1 MDRNQQEVDLS
12 LVVDAVKRASDKE
25 LTVLSEISRKLDGKT
40 LPTSQQKAV
49 LAVDTKGIE
58 QAVTKGVSNAS
69 LNVSTIPST
78 NPQKEL
84 KQQSSDAPKPSG
96 TKTKRTGEIELSFAP
111 SQPTE
116 TQAKPDAK
124 AVEQSSFV
132 SGVTSIADTLKSED
146 VHEPVKQAPVVVNV
160 EAPESNSERL
170 DTSILD
176 DVTEKLEKVVS
187 DALAEFE
194 GYWEDANGKLRRS
207 DGRYASKQEQSAYKN
222 AQQTALERQI
232 EKQTDTEKES
242 QNVFAKVATSLN
254 QLAINNVK
262 EFLQEENDATDAA
275 GAAAG
280 GSFFYSAKELYHLE
294 QDAKEALDNVTEK
307 ATSTKDKLKESKL
320 GRLFTRGKQAPEADS
335 QAVTAIETVS
345 HEQLSATK
353 DSFET
358 SHSTQITPSDRPN
371 RDGARGND
379 PVNLARGDSSRISKA
394 SELTSTKD
402 QSYRAN
408 MLEVLHESSADRE
421 RQFDDVLDKLDD
433 LISATKAAAN
443 DGQSGLLDL
452 AGDMFERRRGRAG
465 GHTGR
470 KAGGKRGRIKSVMS
484 GIGSKASNVASK
496 GVSMAGA
503 AFKGMSKI
511 GSVAGKAIPFL
522 APALMAYD
530 AFSEFTDKDKQKE
543 TFNLKDSQEATTGQ
557 KSSMALA
564 NVLDLGGLVS
574 GGAGLLG
581 AALGAFGFDGAK
593 EALTFDSNDLA
604 KGIYKLFGGEI
615 EGETTAKS
623 SKFES
628 ETNHSKSER
637 AQSEKEE
644 HLKSAEAYHT
654 AKASDDSQTMRE
666 LDAKNSIQVTSQ
678 EVSQKASEQGIS
690 YKEAYL
696 AVEREK
702 RISQDK
708 RVQVANETGMDMSGM
723 VEHPELGQV
732 YSPDKK
738 AEQVAAVDAEI
749 KRRKEAEAVAA
760 LTKAANNTQ
769 TNSVTTAS
777 HESSINTELSNQ
789 KTDTSSVVKVD
800 TENTSNKTVA
810 TQSSI
815 QRNER
820 VSELQA
826 QAAMKDLKESG
837 KPQTVELSKH
847 SLDAIGRAVSGSD
860 ATKPTTIFAAPSSS
874 SSKDKPA
881 SSTEASG
888 SIPLNF
894 DDRSLQ
900 RQSADM
906 E

>member
-58 QAVTKGVSNAS
+58 KAVTKGVSNAS
-69 LNVSTIPST
+69 LNVSTIPSI
-78 NPQKEL
+78 NPQKGL
-84 KQQSSDAPKPSG
+84 KQQSSGTPKPSA

-111 SQPTE
+111 SQPAE

-124 AVEQSSFV
+124 AIEQSSSV
-132 SGVTSIADTLKSED
+132 SGVKSIADTLKSED
-146 VHEPVKQAPVVVNV
+146 AREPVKQAPVVVNV
-160 EAPESNSERL
+160 EASESNSERL

-176 DVTEKLEKVVS
+176 DVPEKLEKAVS

-194 GYWEDANGKLRRS
+194 GYWEDDNGKLRRS

-242 QNVFAKVATSLN
+242 QNVFAKVATSLK

-280 GSFFYSAKELYHLE
+280 GSFFYSAKELYHLG
-294 QDAKEALDNVTEK
+294 QDAKEALDDVTEK

-371 RDGARGND
+371 RDGARGNV
-379 PVNLARGDSSRISKA
+379 PVNLAGSDSSRISTA
-394 SELTSTKD
+394 SEIKSTKE

-433 LISATKAAAN
+433 LISATKAAGN
-443 DGQSGLLDL
+443 DGQGGLFDL
-452 AGDMFERRRGRAG
+452 AGDMFERRS
-465 GHTGR
+465 GR
-470 KAGGKRGRIKSVMS
+470 KAGGKRGRVKSVMS
-484 GIGSKASNVASK
+484 GIGSKASSVASK
-496 GVSMAGA
+496 GASMAGA
-503 AFKGMSKI
+503 AFKGMSKV

-522 APALMAYD
+522 APALMAYE
-530 AFSEFTDKDKQKE
+530 AFSGFTDQDKQKE
-543 TFNLKDSQEATTGQ
+543 TFNLKDGQEATTGQ

-581 AALGAFGFDGAK
+581 SALGAFGFDGAK
-593 EALTFDSNDLA
+593 EALTFDSGDMA

-615 EGETTAKS
+615 EDDKEAKD
-623 SKFES
+623 SK
-628 ETNHSKSER
+628 
-637 AQSEKEE
+637 AEKEE
-644 HLKSAEAYHT
+644 HLKNAEAYHT
-654 AKASDDSQTMRE
+654 AKTSNDSQAMRE

-678 EVSQKASEQGIS
+678 EASQKASEQGIS

-789 KTDTSSVVKVD
+789 KTDDQSVVKVD

-860 ATKPTTIFAAPSSS
+860 ATKPTTIFAAPSGG

-881 SSTEASG
+881 SATKASG

>member
-58 QAVTKGVSNAS
+58 KAVTKGVSNAS
-69 LNVSTIPST
+69 LNVYTIPSI
-78 NPQKEL
+78 NPQKGL
-84 KQQSSDAPKPSG
+84 KQQSSGTPKPSAN
-96 TKTKRTGEIELSFAP
+96 KTKRTGEIELSFAP
-111 SQPTE
+111 SQPAE

-124 AVEQSSFV
+124 AIEQSSSV
-132 SGVTSIADTLKSED
+132 SGVKSIADTLKSED
-146 VHEPVKQAPVVVNV
+146 AREPVKQAPVVVNV

-176 DVTEKLEKVVS
+176 DVPEKLEKAVS

-194 GYWEDANGKLRRS
+194 GYWEDANGKLRSS

-242 QNVFAKVATSLN
+242 QNVFAKVATSLK

-280 GSFFYSAKELYHLE
+280 GSFFYSAKELYHLG
-294 QDAKEALDNVTEK
+294 QDAKEALDDVTEK

-358 SHSTQITPSDRPN
+358 SHSTQITSSDRPN
-371 RDGARGND
+371 RDGARGNV
-379 PVNLARGDSSRISKA
+379 PVNLVGSDSSRISTA
-394 SELTSTKD
+394 SEIKSTKE

-433 LISATKAAAN
+433 LISATKAVAN
-443 DGQSGLLDL
+443 DGQGGLLDL
-452 AGDMFERRRGRAG
+452 AGDMFERRRD
-465 GHTGR
+465 R
-470 KAGGKRGRIKSVMS
+470 KADGKRGRVKSVMS
-484 GIGSKASNVASK
+484 GIGSKASNVANK

-530 AFSEFTDKDKQKE
+530 AFSGFTDQDKQKE
-543 TFNLKDSQEATTGQ
+543 TFNLKDGQEATTGQ

-564 NVLDLGGLVS
+564 NALDLGGLVS
-574 GGAGLLG
+574 DGAGLLG
-581 AALGAFGFDGAK
+581 SALGAFGFDGAK
-593 EALTFDSNDLA
+593 EALTFDSGDMA
-604 KGIYKLFGGEI
+604 KGIYKLFSGEI
-615 EGETTAKS
+615 EDDKEAKD
-623 SKFES
+623 SKAE
-628 ETNHSKSER
+628 K
-637 AQSEKEE
+637 AQPEKEE
-644 HLKSAEAYHT
+644 HLKNAEAYHT
-654 AKASDDSQTMRE
+654 AKTSNDSQAMRE

-678 EVSQKASEQGIS
+678 EASQKASEQGIS

-708 RVQVANETGMDMSGM
+708 RVQVANETGMDVSGM

-789 KTDTSSVVKVD
+789 KTDTQSVVKVD

-826 QAAMKDLKESG
+826 QAAMKYLKESG

-860 ATKPTTIFAAPSSS
+860 NNKPTTIFAAPSGS

-881 SSTEASG
+881 SATKASG

>member
-40 LPTSQQKAV
+40 LPTNQQKAV

-58 QAVTKGVSNAS
+58 KAVTKGVSNAS

-78 NPQKEL
+78 NPEKGL
-84 KQQSSDAPKPSG
+84 KQQSNGAHQSSS

-111 SQPTE
+111 SQPAE

-124 AVEQSSFV
+124 AIEQSSSV
-132 SGVTSIADTLKSED
+132 SGVKSIADTLKSED
-146 VHEPVKQAPVVVNV
+146 AREPVKQAPVVVNV

-176 DVTEKLEKVVS
+176 DVPEKLEKAVS

-242 QNVFAKVATSLN
+242 QNVFAKVATSLK

-280 GSFFYSAKELYHLE
+280 GSFFYSAKELYHLG
-294 QDAKEALDNVTEK
+294 QDAKEALDDVTEK

-433 LISATKAAAN
+433 LISATKAAGN
-443 DGQSGLLDL
+443 DGQGGLFDL
-452 AGDMFERRRGRAG
+452 AGDMFERRN
-465 GHTGR
+465 GR
-470 KAGGKRGRIKSVMS
+470 KAGGKRGRVKSVMS

-530 AFSEFTDKDKQKE
+530 AFSGFTDQDKQKE
-543 TFNLKDSQEATTGQ
+543 TFNLKDGQEATTGQ

-564 NVLDLGGLVS
+564 NALDLGGLVS

-581 AALGAFGFDGAK
+581 SALGAFGFDGAK
-593 EALTFDSNDLA
+593 EALTFDSGDMA

-615 EGETTAKS
+615 EDDKETKD
-623 SKFES
+623 SKAE
-628 ETNHSKSER
+628 K
-637 AQSEKEE
+637 AQPEKEE
-644 HLKSAEAYHT
+644 HLKNAEAYHT
-654 AKASDDSQTMRE
+654 AKTSNDSQAMRE

-678 EVSQKASEQGIS
+678 EASQKASEQGIS

-789 KTDTSSVVKVD
+789 KTDTQSVVKVD

-860 ATKPTTIFAAPSSS
+860 NNKPTTIFAAPSGS

-881 SSTEASG
+881 SATKASG

>member
-58 QAVTKGVSNAS
+58 KAVTKGVSNAS
-69 LNVSTIPST
+69 LNVSTIPSV
-78 NPQKEL
+78 NPQKGL
-84 KQQSSDAPKPSG
+84 KQQSSGTPKPSA

-111 SQPTE
+111 SQPAE

-124 AVEQSSFV
+124 AIEQSSSV
-132 SGVTSIADTLKSED
+132 NGVKSIADTLKSED
-146 VHEPVKQAPVVVNV
+146 AREPVKQAPVVVNI

-170 DTSILD
+170 DTSFLD
-176 DVTEKLEKVVS
+176 DVPEKLEKAVS

-242 QNVFAKVATSLN
+242 QNVFAKVATSLK

-280 GSFFYSAKELYHLE
+280 GSFFYSAKELYHLG
-294 QDAKEALDNVTEK
+294 QDAKEALDDVTEK

-358 SHSTQITPSDRPN
+358 SHSTQITSSDRPN
-371 RDGARGND
+371 RDGARGNV
-379 PVNLARGDSSRISKA
+379 PVNLVGSDSSRISTA
-394 SELTSTKD
+394 SEIKSTKE

-433 LISATKAAAN
+433 LISATKAVAN
-443 DGQSGLLDL
+443 DGQGGLLDL
-452 AGDMFERRRGRAG
+452 AGDMFERRP
-465 GHTGR
+465 GR
-470 KAGGKRGRIKSVMS
+470 KADGKRGRVKSVMS
-484 GIGSKASNVASK
+484 GIGSKASNVANK

-530 AFSEFTDKDKQKE
+530 AFSGFTDQDKQKE
-543 TFNLKDSQEATTGQ
+543 TFNLKDGQEATTGQ

-564 NVLDLGGLVS
+564 NALDLGGLVS

-581 AALGAFGFDGAK
+581 SALGAFGFDGAK
-593 EALTFDSNDLA
+593 EALTFDSGDMA

-615 EGETTAKS
+615 EDDKEAKD
-623 SKFES
+623 SKAE
-628 ETNHSKSER
+628 K
-637 AQSEKEE
+637 AQPEKEE
-644 HLKSAEAYHT
+644 HLKNAEAYHT
-654 AKASDDSQTMRE
+654 AKTSNDSQAMRE

-678 EVSQKASEQGIS
+678 EASQKASEQGIS

-708 RVQVANETGMDMSGM
+708 RVQVANETGMDVSGM

-760 LTKAANNTQ
+760 LTKAANNTK

-789 KTDTSSVVKVD
+789 KTDTQSVVKVD

-860 ATKPTTIFAAPSSS
+860 NNKPTTIFAAPSGS

-881 SSTEASG
+881 SATKASG

>member
-1 MDRNQQEVDLS
+1 MDRNQTEVDLS

-58 QAVTKGVSNAS
+58 KAVTKGVSNAS
-69 LNVSTIPST
+69 LNVSTIPSI
-78 NPQKEL
+78 NPQKGL
-84 KQQSSDAPKPSG
+84 TQQSSGTPKPSA

-111 SQPTE
+111 SQPAE

-124 AVEQSSFV
+124 AIEQSSSV
-132 SGVTSIADTLKSED
+132 SGVKSIADTLKSED
-146 VHEPVKQAPVVVNV
+146 AREQVKQAPVVVSV
-160 EAPESNSERL
+160 EAPEFNSERL

-176 DVTEKLEKVVS
+176 DVPEKLEKAVS

-242 QNVFAKVATSLN
+242 QNVFAKVATSLK

-280 GSFFYSAKELYHLE
+280 GSFFYSAKELYHLG
-294 QDAKEALDNVTEK
+294 QDAKEALDDVTEK

-433 LISATKAAAN
+433 LISATKAAGN
-443 DGQSGLLDL
+443 DGQGGLFDL
-452 AGDMFERRRGRAG
+452 AGDMFERRN
-465 GHTGR
+465 GR
-470 KAGGKRGRIKSVMS
+470 KVGGKRGRVKSVMS

-530 AFSEFTDKDKQKE
+530 AFSGFTDQDKQKE
-543 TFNLKDSQEATTGQ
+543 TFNLKDGQEATTGQ

-581 AALGAFGFDGAK
+581 SALGAFGLDGAK
-593 EALTFDSNDLA
+593 EALTFDSGDMA
-604 KGIYKLFGGEI
+604 KSIYKLFGGEV
-615 EGETTAKS
+615 EDDKEAKD
-623 SKFES
+623 SKAE
-628 ETNHSKSER
+628 K
-637 AQSEKEE
+637 AQPEKEE

-654 AKASDDSQTMRE
+654 AQASGDERSMRE

-678 EVSQKASEQGIS
+678 EVSHKASEQGIS

-696 AVEREK
+696 AVKREK
-702 RISQDK
+702 HISQDK

-789 KTDTSSVVKVD
+789 KTDTQSVVKVD

-860 ATKPTTIFAAPSSS
+860 NNKPTTIFAAPSGS

-881 SSTEASG
+881 SATKASG

>member
-58 QAVTKGVSNAS
+58 KAVTKGVSNAS
-69 LNVSTIPST
+69 LNVSTIPSV

-84 KQQSSDAPKPSG
+84 KQQSSGTPKPSA

-111 SQPTE
+111 SQSAE

-124 AVEQSSFV
+124 AIEQSSSV
-132 SGVTSIADTLKSED
+132 SGVKSIADTLKSED
-146 VHEPVKQAPVVVNV
+146 AREPVKQAPVVVNV
-160 EAPESNSERL
+160 EAPEFNSERL

-176 DVTEKLEKVVS
+176 DVPEKLEKAVS

-242 QNVFAKVATSLN
+242 QNVFAKVATSLK

-280 GSFFYSAKELYHLE
+280 GSFFYSAKELYHLG
-294 QDAKEALDNVTEK
+294 QDAKEALDDVTEK

-408 MLEVLHESSADRE
+408 MLEVLHKSSADRE
-421 RQFDDVLDKLDD
+421 RQFDDVLEKLDD
-433 LISATKAAAN
+433 LISATKAAGN
-443 DGQSGLLDL
+443 DGQGGLFDL
-452 AGDMFERRRGRAG
+452 AGDMFERRS
-465 GHTGR
+465 GR
-470 KAGGKRGRIKSVMS
+470 KAGGKRGRVKSVMS
-484 GIGSKASNVASK
+484 DIGSKASNVASK

-530 AFSEFTDKDKQKE
+530 AFSGFTDQDKQKE
-543 TFNLKDSQEATTGQ
+543 TFNLKDGQEATTGQ

-564 NVLDLGGLVS
+564 NALDLGGLVS

-581 AALGAFGFDGAK
+581 SALGAFGFDGAK
-593 EALTFDSNDLA
+593 EALTFDSGDMA

-623 SKFES
+623 SKVES

-644 HLKSAEAYHT
+644 HLKSAETYHT
-654 AKASDDSQTMRE
+654 AKASNDSQTMRE

-678 EVSQKASEQGIS
+678 EVLQKASEQGIS

-777 HESSINTELSNQ
+777 HELSINTELINQ
-789 KTDTSSVVKVD
+789 KTDAQSVVKVD

-860 ATKPTTIFAAPSSS
+860 NNKPTTIFAAPSGS

-881 SSTEASG
+881 SATKASG

>member
-443 DGQSGLLDL
+443 DGQGGLLDL

-593 EALTFDSNDLA
+593 EALTFDSGDMA

-654 AKASDDSQTMRE
+654 AKTSNDSQAMRE
-666 LDAKNSIQVTSQ
+666 LDAKNSTQVTSQ

-696 AVEREK
+696 AVKSEK
-702 RISQDK
+702 QDSQDK
-708 RVQVANETGMDMSGM
+708 RVKVAKETGMDMSGM
-723 VEHPELGQV
+723 VEHPDLGQV
-732 YSPDKK
+732 YSPEKK
-738 AEQVAAVDAEI
+738 AEQIAAVDAEI
-749 KRRKEAEAVAA
+749 KRRKEAKAVAA
-760 LTKAANNTQ
+760 LTKAANNTK

-881 SSTEASG
+881 SSTKASG

>member
-58 QAVTKGVSNAS
+58 KAVTKGVSNVS
-69 LNVSTIPST
+69 LNVSTIPSV
-78 NPQKEL
+78 NPQKGL
-84 KQQSSDAPKPSG
+84 KQKSSDTPKPSA

-111 SQPTE
+111 SQSAE

-124 AVEQSSFV
+124 AVEQNSSV
-132 SGVTSIADTLKSED
+132 SGVKSIADTLKSED
-146 VHEPVKQAPVVVNV
+146 AREPVKQAPVVVNV

-176 DVTEKLEKVVS
+176 DVTEKLEKAVS

-232 EKQTDTEKES
+232 EKQTNTEKES

-443 DGQSGLLDL
+443 DGQGGLLDL

-522 APALMAYD
+522 APALMVYD
-530 AFSEFTDKDKQKE
+530 AFSGFTDQDKQKE
-543 TFNLKDSQEATTGQ
+543 TFNLKDGQEATTGQ

-564 NVLDLGGLVS
+564 NALDLGGLIS

-581 AALGAFGFDGAK
+581 SALGAFGFDGAK
-593 EALTFDSNDLA
+593 EALTFDSGDMA
-604 KGIYKLFGGEI
+604 KGIYKLFGGDI
-615 EGETTAKS
+615 EDDKEAKD
-623 SKFES
+623 SK
-628 ETNHSKSER
+628 
-637 AQSEKEE
+637 AEKEE
-644 HLKSAEAYHT
+644 HLKNAEAYHT
-654 AKASDDSQTMRE
+654 AKASNDSQAMRE

-678 EVSQKASEQGIS
+678 EASQKASEQGIS

-789 KTDTSSVVKVD
+789 KTDAQSVVKVD

-860 ATKPTTIFAAPSSS
+860 NNKPTTIFAAPSGS

-881 SSTEASG
+881 SATKASG

>member
-25 LTVLSEISRKLDGKT
+25 LTVLSEISRKLDGKA

-58 QAVTKGVSNAS
+58 KAVTKGVSNAS
-69 LNVSTIPST
+69 LNVSTIPSI
-78 NPQKEL
+78 NPQKGL
-84 KQQSSDAPKPSG
+84 KQQSSGTPKPSA

-111 SQPTE
+111 SQPAE

-124 AVEQSSFV
+124 AIEQSSSV
-132 SGVTSIADTLKSED
+132 SGVKSIADTLKSED
-146 VHEPVKQAPVVVNV
+146 AREPVKQAPVVVNV

-176 DVTEKLEKVVS
+176 DVPEKLEKAVS

-242 QNVFAKVATSLN
+242 QNVFAKVATSLK

-280 GSFFYSAKELYHLE
+280 GSFFYSAKELYHLG
-294 QDAKEALDNVTEK
+294 QDAKEALDDVTEK

-371 RDGARGND
+371 RDGARGNV
-379 PVNLARGDSSRISKA
+379 PVNLVGSDSSRISTA
-394 SELTSTKD
+394 SEIKSTKE

-433 LISATKAAAN
+433 LISATKAAGN
-443 DGQSGLLDL
+443 DGQGGLFDL
-452 AGDMFERRRGRAG
+452 AGDMFERRS
-465 GHTGR
+465 GR
-470 KAGGKRGRIKSVMS
+470 KAGGKRGRVKSVMS
-484 GIGSKASNVASK
+484 GIGSKASSVASK
-496 GVSMAGA
+496 GASMAGA
-503 AFKGMSKI
+503 AFKGMSKV

-522 APALMAYD
+522 APALMAYE
-530 AFSEFTDKDKQKE
+530 AFSGFTDQDKQKE
-543 TFNLKDSQEATTGQ
+543 TFNLKDGQEATTGQ

-581 AALGAFGFDGAK
+581 SALGAFGFDGAK
-593 EALTFDSNDLA
+593 EALTFDSGDMA

-615 EGETTAKS
+615 EGDKEAKD
-623 SKFES
+623 SK
-628 ETNHSKSER
+628 
-637 AQSEKEE
+637 AEKEE
-644 HLKSAEAYHT
+644 HLKNAEAYHT
-654 AKASDDSQTMRE
+654 AKTSNDSQAMRE

-678 EVSQKASEQGIS
+678 EASQKASEQGIS

-789 KTDTSSVVKVD
+789 KTDDQSVVKVD

-860 ATKPTTIFAAPSSS
+860 ATKPTTIFAAPSGG

-881 SSTEASG
+881 SATKASG

>member
-1 MDRNQQEVDLS
+1 M
-12 LVVDAVKRASDKE
+12 KRASDKE

-58 QAVTKGVSNAS
+58 KAVTKGVSNAS
-69 LNVSTIPST
+69 LNVSTIPSV
-78 NPQKEL
+78 NPQKGL
-84 KQQSSDAPKPSG
+84 KQKSSDTPKPSA

-111 SQPTE
+111 SQSAE

-124 AVEQSSFV
+124 AVEQNSSV
-132 SGVTSIADTLKSED
+132 SGVKSIADTLKSED
-146 VHEPVKQAPVVVNV
+146 AREPVKQAPVVVNV

-176 DVTEKLEKVVS
+176 DVTEKLEKAVS

-232 EKQTDTEKES
+232 EKQTNTEKES

-443 DGQSGLLDL
+443 DGQGGLLDL

-522 APALMAYD
+522 APALMVYD
-530 AFSEFTDKDKQKE
+530 AFSGFTDQDKQKE
-543 TFNLKDSQEATTGQ
+543 TFNLKDGQEATTGQ

-564 NVLDLGGLVS
+564 NALDLGGLIS

-581 AALGAFGFDGAK
+581 SALGAFGFDGAK
-593 EALTFDSNDLA
+593 EALTFDSGDMA
-604 KGIYKLFGGEI
+604 KGIYKLFGGDI
-615 EGETTAKS
+615 EDDKEAKD
-623 SKFES
+623 SK
-628 ETNHSKSER
+628 
-637 AQSEKEE
+637 AEKEE
-644 HLKSAEAYHT
+644 HLKNAEAYHT
-654 AKASDDSQTMRE
+654 AKASNDSQAMRE

-678 EVSQKASEQGIS
+678 EASQKASEQGIS

-789 KTDTSSVVKVD
+789 KTDAQSVVKVD

-860 ATKPTTIFAAPSSS
+860 NNKPTTIFAAPSGS

-881 SSTEASG
+881 SATKASG

>member
-58 QAVTKGVSNAS
+58 KAVTKGISNAS

-124 AVEQSSFV
+124 AVEQSSSV
-132 SGVTSIADTLKSED
+132 STVTPIADTLKNED
-146 VHEPVKQAPVVVNV
+146 AREPVKQAPVVVNV

-176 DVTEKLEKVVS
+176 DVPEKLEKAVS

-242 QNVFAKVATSLN
+242 QNVFAKVATSLK

-262 EFLQEENDATDAA
+262 EFLQDENDATDAA

-280 GSFFYSAKELYHLE
+280 GSFFYSTKELYHLG
-294 QDAKEALDNVTEK
+294 QDAKDALDEVTEK

-320 GRLFTRGKQAPEADS
+320 GRLFTRGKKAPEADS

-371 RDGARGND
+371 RDGARGNVS
-379 PVNLARGDSSRISKA
+379 VNRGGVDSSRISTA
-394 SELTSTKD
+394 SEIKNTKE
-402 QSYRAN
+402 QTYRAN

-443 DGQSGLLDL
+443 DGQGGLLDL
-452 AGDMFERRRGRAG
+452 AGDMLERRRGRGRAG
-465 GHTGR
+465 GRAAR
-470 KAGGKRGRIKSVMS
+470 KAGGKRGRIKPVMS

-522 APALMAYD
+522 VPALMAYD
-530 AFSEFTDKDKQKE
+530 AFSGFTDKDKQKE
-543 TFNLKDSQEATTGQ
+543 TFNLKDGQEATTGQ

-574 GGAGLLG
+574 GSAGLLG
-581 AALGAFGFDGAK
+581 SALGAFGFDGAK
-593 EALTFDSNDLA
+593 EALTFDSGDMA

-615 EGETTAKS
+615 EDDKKAKP
-623 SKFES
+623 
-628 ETNHSKSER
+628 
-637 AQSEKEE
+637 EKEE

-654 AKASDDSQTMRE
+654 AKVSGDEKTMRE
-666 LDAKNSIQVTSQ
+666 LDAKNSTQVASQ
-678 EVSQKASEQGIS
+678 EASQNVSEQG
-690 YKEAYL
+690 
-696 AVEREK
+696 
-702 RISQDK
+702 ISQDK
-708 RVQVANETGMDMSGM
+708 RVKVAKETGMDMSGM
-723 VEHPELGQV
+723 VEHPDLGQV
-732 YSPDKK
+732 YSPEKK

-760 LTKAANNTQ
+760 LTKAADNTQ

-881 SSTEASG
+881 SSTKASG

>member
-1 MDRNQQEVDLS
+1 MDKNQQEVDLS
-12 LVVDAVKRASDKE
+12 LVVDAVKRASDRE
-25 LTVLSEISRKLDGKT
+25 LAVLSEISHKLDGKT
-40 LPTSQQKAV
+40 LPTNQKKAV
-49 LAVDTKGIE
+49 LTVDTKGIE
-58 QAVTKGVSNAS
+58 KAVTKGVSNAS
-69 LNVSTIPST
+69 FNVSTIPSS
-78 NPQKEL
+78 NPQKGL
-84 KQQSSDAPKPSG
+84 KSQASDAPKSSS

-111 SQPTE
+111 SQPAE

-124 AVEQSSFV
+124 AVEQSSSV
-132 SGVTSIADTLKSED
+132 SAVTPIADTLKNED
-146 VHEPVKQAPVVVNV
+146 AREPVKQAPVVVNV

-176 DVTEKLEKVVS
+176 DVPEKLEKAVS

-242 QNVFAKVATSLN
+242 QNVFAKVATSLK

-280 GSFFYSAKELYHLE
+280 GSFFYSAKELYHLG
-294 QDAKEALDNVTEK
+294 QDAKDALDEVTEK

-320 GRLFTRGKQAPEADS
+320 GRLFTRGKKAPEADS

-371 RDGARGND
+371 RDGARGNVS
-379 PVNLARGDSSRISKA
+379 VNRGGVDSSRISTA
-394 SELTSTKD
+394 SEIKNTKE
-402 QSYRAN
+402 QTYRAN

-443 DGQSGLLDL
+443 DGQGGLLDL

-465 GHTGR
+465 GRAGR

-530 AFSEFTDKDKQKE
+530 AFSGFTDKDKQKE
-543 TFNLKDSQEATTGQ
+543 TFNLKDGQEATTGQ

-581 AALGAFGFDGAK
+581 SALGAFGFDGAK
-593 EALTFDSNDLA
+593 EALTFDSGDLA

-615 EGETTAKS
+615 GGDKEAKP
-623 SKFES
+623 
-628 ETNHSKSER
+628 
-637 AQSEKEE
+637 EKVG

-654 AKASDDSQTMRE
+654 AKASGDEKAMRE
-666 LDAKNSIQVTSQ
+666 LDAKNSNQVTSQ
-678 EVSQKASEQGIS
+678 EVAQKANEQGIS

-696 AVEREK
+696 AVKSEK
-702 RISQDK
+702 QDSQDK
-708 RVQVANETGMDMSGM
+708 RVKVAKETGMDMSGM
-723 VEHPELGQV
+723 VEHPDLGQV
-732 YSPDKK
+732 YSPEKK

-760 LTKAANNTQ
+760 LTKAADNTQ

-777 HESSINTELSNQ
+777 HESSINTELSKQ
-789 KTDTSSVVKVD
+789 KTDTQSVVKVD

-847 SLDAIGRAVSGSD
+847 SLDAIGRAVNGSD
-860 ATKPTTIFAAPSSS
+860 ATKPTTIFAAPSGG

-881 SSTEASG
+881 SSTKASG

>member
-58 QAVTKGVSNAS
+58 KAVTKGVSNAS
-69 LNVSTIPST
+69 LNVSTIPSI
-78 NPQKEL
+78 NPQNGL
-84 KQQSSDAPKPSG
+84 KQQSSGTPKPSA

-111 SQPTE
+111 SQPAE

-124 AVEQSSFV
+124 AIEQSSSV
-132 SGVTSIADTLKSED
+132 SGVKSIADTLKSED
-146 VHEPVKQAPVVVNV
+146 AREPVKQAPVVVNV
-160 EAPESNSERL
+160 EAPEFNSERL

-176 DVTEKLEKVVS
+176 DVPEKLEKAVS

-242 QNVFAKVATSLN
+242 QNVFAKVATSLK

-280 GSFFYSAKELYHLE
+280 GSFFYSAKELYHLG
-294 QDAKEALDNVTEK
+294 QDAKEALDDVTEK

-358 SHSTQITPSDRPN
+358 SHSTQITSSDRPN
-371 RDGARGND
+371 RDGARGNV
-379 PVNLARGDSSRISKA
+379 PVNLVGSDSSRISTA
-394 SELTSTKD
+394 SEIKSTKE

-433 LISATKAAAN
+433 LISATKAVAN
-443 DGQSGLLDL
+443 DGQGGLLDL
-452 AGDMFERRRGRAG
+452 AGDMFERRRGR
-465 GHTGR
+465 
-470 KAGGKRGRIKSVMS
+470 KADGKRGRVKSVMS
-484 GIGSKASNVASK
+484 GIGSKASNVANK

-530 AFSEFTDKDKQKE
+530 AFSGFTDQDKQKE
-543 TFNLKDSQEATTGQ
+543 TFNLKDGQEATTGQ

-564 NVLDLGGLVS
+564 NALDLGGLVS

-581 AALGAFGFDGAK
+581 SALGAFGFDGAK
-593 EALTFDSNDLA
+593 EALTFDSGDMA

-615 EGETTAKS
+615 EDDKEAKD
-623 SKFES
+623 SKAE
-628 ETNHSKSER
+628 K
-637 AQSEKEE
+637 AQPEKEE
-644 HLKSAEAYHT
+644 HLKNAEAYHT
-654 AKASDDSQTMRE
+654 AKTSNDSQAMRE

-678 EVSQKASEQGIS
+678 EASQKASEQGIS

-789 KTDTSSVVKVD
+789 KTDTQSVVKVD

-860 ATKPTTIFAAPSSS
+860 NNKPTTIFAAPSGS

-881 SSTEASG
+881 STTKASG

>member
-58 QAVTKGVSNAS
+58 KAVTKGVSNAS
-69 LNVSTIPST
+69 HNVYSIPSV
-78 NPQKEL
+78 NPQKAL
-84 KQQSSDAPKPSG
+84 KQQSSGTPKPSA

-111 SQPTE
+111 SQSAE

-124 AVEQSSFV
+124 AIEQSRSV
-132 SGVTSIADTLKSED
+132 SGVKSIADTLKSED
-146 VHEPVKQAPVVVNV
+146 AREPIKQAPVVVNV

-176 DVTEKLEKVVS
+176 DVPEKLEKAFS

-207 DGRYASKQEQSAYKN
+207 DGRYASKREQSAYKN

-242 QNVFAKVATSLN
+242 QNVFAKVATSLK

-280 GSFFYSAKELYHLE
+280 GSFFYSAKELYHLG
-294 QDAKEALDNVTEK
+294 QDAKEALDDVTEK

-358 SHSTQITPSDRPN
+358 NHSTQVTPSDRPS
-371 RDGARGND
+371 RDDARGNV
-379 PVNLARGDSSRISKA
+379 PVNLVGSDSSRISTA
-394 SELTSTKD
+394 SEIKSTKE

-433 LISATKAAAN
+433 LISTTKAVAN
-443 DGQSGLLDL
+443 DGQGGLLDL
-452 AGDMFERRRGRAG
+452 AGDMFERRRAGGRA
-465 GHTGR
+465 GR
-470 KAGGKRGRIKSVMS
+470 KAGSKRGRIKSVMS
-484 GIGSKASNVASK
+484 GIGSKASNVANK

-530 AFSEFTDKDKQKE
+530 AFIGFTDKDKQKE
-543 TFNLKDSQEATTGQ
+543 TFNLKDGQEATTGQ

-564 NVLDLGGLVS
+564 NALDLGGLVS

-581 AALGAFGFDGAK
+581 SALGAFGFDGAK
-593 EALTFDSNDLA
+593 EALTFDSGDMA

-615 EGETTAKS
+615 EDDKEAKD
-623 SKFES
+623 SKAE
-628 ETNHSKSER
+628 K
-637 AQSEKEE
+637 AQPEKEE
-644 HLKSAEAYHT
+644 HLKNAEAYHT
-654 AKASDDSQTMRE
+654 AKVSNDSQAMRE

-678 EVSQKASEQGIS
+678 EASQKASEQGIS

-749 KRRKEAEAVAA
+749 KRRQEAEAVAA

-789 KTDTSSVVKVD
+789 KTDTQSVVKVD

-826 QAAMKDLKESG
+826 QAVMKDLKESG

-860 ATKPTTIFAAPSSS
+860 NNKPTTIFAAPSGS

-881 SSTEASG
+881 SATKASG

>member
-58 QAVTKGVSNAS
+58 KAITKGVSNAS
-69 LNVSTIPST
+69 HNVSTIPSV

-84 KQQSSDAPKPSG
+84 KQQSSGTPKPSA

-111 SQPTE
+111 SQSAE

-124 AVEQSSFV
+124 AIEQSSSV
-132 SGVTSIADTLKSED
+132 SGVKSIADTLKSKD
-146 VHEPVKQAPVVVNV
+146 AREPVKQAPVVVNV

-176 DVTEKLEKVVS
+176 DVPEKLEKAVS

-232 EKQTDTEKES
+232 EKQTDKEKES
-242 QNVFAKVATSLN
+242 QNVFAKVATSLK

-280 GSFFYSAKELYHLE
+280 GSFFYSAKELYHLG
-294 QDAKEALDNVTEK
+294 QDAKEALDDVTEK

-335 QAVTAIETVS
+335 QVVTTIETIS

-358 SHSTQITPSDRPN
+358 SHSTQIN
-371 RDGARGND
+371 RDGTRGNV
-379 PVNLARGDSSRISKA
+379 PVNLVGSDSSRISTA
-394 SELTSTKD
+394 SEVKNTKE
-402 QSYRAN
+402 QTYRSN

-443 DGQSGLLDL
+443 DGQGGLLDL
-452 AGDMFERRRGRAG
+452 AGDMFEHRRAG
-465 GHTGR
+465 GRAGR

-484 GIGSKASNVASK
+484 GIGSKASNVANK

-530 AFSEFTDKDKQKE
+530 AFSGFTDKDKQKE
-543 TFNLKDSQEATTGQ
+543 TFNLKDGQEATTGQ

-564 NVLDLGGLVS
+564 NALDLGGLVS

-581 AALGAFGFDGAK
+581 SALGAFGFDGAK
-593 EALTFDSNDLA
+593 EALNFDSGDMA

-623 SKFES
+623 SKVES

-654 AKASDDSQTMRE
+654 AKVSGDEKTMRE
-666 LDAKNSIQVTSQ
+666 LDAKNSTQVTSQ
-678 EVSQKASEQGIS
+678 EVSQKASEQDIS

-696 AVEREK
+696 AVKREK

-789 KTDTSSVVKVD
+789 KTDAQSVVKVD
-800 TENTSNKTVA
+800 TEDTSNKTVA

-860 ATKPTTIFAAPSSS
+860 NNKPTTIFAAPSGS

-881 SSTEASG
+881 SATKASG

>member
-58 QAVTKGVSNAS
+58 KAVTKGVSNAS
-69 LNVSTIPST
+69 LNVSTIPSI

-84 KQQSSDAPKPSG
+84 KQQSSGTPKPSA

-111 SQPTE
+111 SQPAE

-124 AVEQSSFV
+124 AIEQSSSV
-132 SGVTSIADTLKSED
+132 SGVKSIADTLKSED
-146 VHEPVKQAPVVVNV
+146 AREPEKQAPVVVNV
-160 EAPESNSERL
+160 EAPEFNSERL
-170 DTSILD
+170 DTSTLD
-176 DVTEKLEKVVS
+176 DVPEKLEKAVS

-242 QNVFAKVATSLN
+242 QNVFAKVATSLK

-280 GSFFYSAKELYHLE
+280 GSFFYSAKELYHLG
-294 QDAKEALDNVTEK
+294 QDAKEALDDVTEK

-371 RDGARGND
+371 RDGARGNV
-379 PVNLARGDSSRISKA
+379 PVNLVGSDSSRISTA
-394 SELTSTKD
+394 SEIKNTKE

-433 LISATKAAAN
+433 LISATKAAGN
-443 DGQSGLLDL
+443 DGQGGLFDL
-452 AGDMFERRRGRAG
+452 AGDMFERRS
-465 GHTGR
+465 GR
-470 KAGGKRGRIKSVMS
+470 KAGGKRGRVKSVMS
-484 GIGSKASNVASK
+484 GIGSKASSVASK
-496 GVSMAGA
+496 GASMAGA
-503 AFKGMSKI
+503 AFKGMSKV

-522 APALMAYD
+522 APALMAYE
-530 AFSEFTDKDKQKE
+530 AFSGFTDQDKQKE
-543 TFNLKDSQEATTGQ
+543 TFNLKDGQEATTGQ

-581 AALGAFGFDGAK
+581 SALGAFGFDGAK
-593 EALTFDSNDLA
+593 EALTFDSGDMA

-615 EGETTAKS
+615 EDDKEAKD
-623 SKFES
+623 SK
-628 ETNHSKSER
+628 
-637 AQSEKEE
+637 AEKEE
-644 HLKSAEAYHT
+644 HLKNAEAYHT
-654 AKASDDSQTMRE
+654 AKTSNDSQAMRE

-678 EVSQKASEQGIS
+678 EASQKASEQGIS

-789 KTDTSSVVKVD
+789 KTDDQSVVKVD

-881 SSTEASG
+881 SSTKASG

>member
-40 LPTSQQKAV
+40 LPTSKQKAV

-69 LNVSTIPST
+69 LNVFTIPST

-124 AVEQSSFV
+124 AVEQSSSV

-262 EFLQEENDATDAA
+262 EFLQEENDAT
-275 GAAAG
+275 AAAG

-443 DGQSGLLDL
+443 DGQGVLLDL

-470 KAGGKRGRIKSVMS
+470 KAGGKRGQQGRI
-484 GIGSKASNVASK
+484 
-496 GVSMAGA
+496 
-503 AFKGMSKI
+503 
-511 GSVAGKAIPFL
+511 
-522 APALMAYD
+522 D
-530 AFSEFTDKDKQKE
+530 
-543 TFNLKDSQEATTGQ
+543 
-557 KSSMALA
+557 
-564 NVLDLGGLVS
+564 GGCCL
-574 GGAGLLG
+574 
-581 AALGAFGFDGAK
+581 
-593 EALTFDSNDLA
+593 
-604 KGIYKLFGGEI
+604 
-615 EGETTAKS
+615 
-623 SKFES
+623 
-628 ETNHSKSER
+628 
-637 AQSEKEE
+637 
-644 HLKSAEAYHT
+644 
-654 AKASDDSQTMRE
+654 
-666 LDAKNSIQVTSQ
+666 
-678 EVSQKASEQGIS
+678 
-690 YKEAYL
+690 
-696 AVEREK
+696 
-702 RISQDK
+702 
-708 RVQVANETGMDMSGM
+708 
-723 VEHPELGQV
+723 
-732 YSPDKK
+732 
-738 AEQVAAVDAEI
+738 
-749 KRRKEAEAVAA
+749 
-760 LTKAANNTQ
+760 
-769 TNSVTTAS
+769 
-777 HESSINTELSNQ
+777 
-789 KTDTSSVVKVD
+789 
-800 TENTSNKTVA
+800 
-810 TQSSI
+810 
-815 QRNER
+815 
-820 VSELQA
+820 
-826 QAAMKDLKESG
+826 
-837 KPQTVELSKH
+837 
-847 SLDAIGRAVSGSD
+847 
-860 ATKPTTIFAAPSSS
+860 
-874 SSKDKPA
+874 
-881 SSTEASG
+881 
-888 SIPLNF
+888 
-894 DDRSLQ
+894 
-900 RQSADM
+900 
-906 E
+906 

>member
-58 QAVTKGVSNAS
+58 KAVTKGVSNAS
-69 LNVSTIPST
+69 LNASTIPRI
-78 NPQKEL
+78 NPQKGF
-84 KQQSSDAPKPSG
+84 KKQSSGTPKPSA

-111 SQPTE
+111 SQPAE

-124 AVEQSSFV
+124 ACEQSSSV
-132 SGVTSIADTLKSED
+132 SGVKSIADTLKSED
-146 VHEPVKQAPVVVNV
+146 VREPVKQAPVVVNV
-160 EAPESNSERL
+160 EAPEFNSERL

-176 DVTEKLEKVVS
+176 NVPEKLEKAVS
-187 DALAEFE
+187 DPLAEFE

-242 QNVFAKVATSLN
+242 QNVFAKVATNLK

-280 GSFFYSAKELYHLE
+280 GSFFYSAKELYHLG
-294 QDAKEALDNVTEK
+294 QDAKEALDDVTEK

-320 GRLFTRGKQAPEADS
+320 GRLFTRDKQAPEANS

-358 SHSTQITPSDRPN
+358 NHSTQITSSDRPN
-371 RDGARGND
+371 RDGARGNV
-379 PVNLARGDSSRISKA
+379 PVNLVGSDSSRISTA
-394 SELTSTKD
+394 SEIESTKE

-443 DGQSGLLDL
+443 DGQGGLLDL
-452 AGDMFERRRGRAG
+452 AGDMFERRRAGGRA
-465 GHTGR
+465 GR

-484 GIGSKASNVASK
+484 GIGSKASNVANK
-496 GVSMAGA
+496 GVSMAGT

-543 TFNLKDSQEATTGQ
+543 TFNLKDGQEATTGQ

-564 NVLDLGGLVS
+564 NALDLGGLVS

-581 AALGAFGFDGAK
+581 SALGAFGFDDAK
-593 EALTFDSNDLA
+593 EALTFNSGDMA

-623 SKFES
+623 SKVGS

-654 AKASDDSQTMRE
+654 AKASNDSQTMRE

-696 AVEREK
+696 AVVREK

-789 KTDTSSVVKVD
+789 KTDAQSVVKVD

-860 ATKPTTIFAAPSSS
+860 NNKPTTIFAAPSGS

-881 SSTEASG
+881 SATKASG